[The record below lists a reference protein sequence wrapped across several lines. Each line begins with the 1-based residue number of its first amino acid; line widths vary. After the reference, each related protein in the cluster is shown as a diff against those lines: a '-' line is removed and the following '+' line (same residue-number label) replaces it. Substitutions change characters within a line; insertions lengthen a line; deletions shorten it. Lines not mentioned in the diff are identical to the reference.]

1 MPDLVTQEGDVMPD
15 AVPKTILVVDD
26 EPDVRKF
33 LKTALVEAGFNV
45 ITAGDGFEAL
55 QTIKKQIPD
64 LISMDL
70 AMPGK
75 SGVAFYRDLVKNKKW
90 SRIPIIIVT
99 GHARDEIG
107 RADLKE
113 LTVTGPG
120 VYLEKPVD
128 PAAYVASVRQVL
140 NSNGGHRQ

>member
-1 MPDLVTQEGDVMPD
+1 MAET
-15 AVPKTILVVDD
+15 APKTILVVDD

-33 LKTALVEAGFNV
+33 LKVALVEAGFNV

-55 QTIKKQIPD
+55 EMIKRKVPD

-70 AMPGK
+70 VMPKK
-75 SGVAFYRDLVKNKKW
+75 SGVAFYRDLIRNKKW

-99 GHARDEIG
+99 GHARDEVG
-107 RADLKE
+107 RADLSE

-128 PAAYVASVRQVL
+128 PREYVASVRKIL
-140 NSNGGHRQ
+140 DSNDGHRE